1 MRMVGV
7 YRSQRILNTD
17 ANPNRLIKGCT
28 MRMKLAATA
37 AIALTALPLAA
48 SADGEVNIYSY
59 RQAYLLEPLLNAFEK
74 ETGIKSNVVFA
85 KQGLAERLEREGRN
99 SPADVVMTVDI
110 SRLNE
115 LVERDLVQGLDNDV
129 LEKNIPEN
137 LRHPEGKWFGL
148 TTRARLIF
156 TSKERVEEGEITTY
170 EQLADPKWDNRICT
184 RSGKHPYN
192 IALISSMISHHGE
205 AETETWLAGL
215 KDNLARKPQG
225 GDRDQIKAIAEGV
238 CDISIGN
245 SYYYGNMLQD
255 ESQRPTAEAVR
266 LVFPNADGRGT
277 HINISG
283 ISLTKSTP
291 NRDNAIKLMEFL
303 SSPEAQGIYAE
314 ANTEYPANPNVT
326 PTGLVAE
333 WGKIQPD
340 SLSLQEIADKRNAA
354 VKLVDR
360 VDYDGE

>member
-1 MRMVGV
+1 
-7 YRSQRILNTD
+7 
-17 ANPNRLIKGCT
+17 

-37 AIALTALPLAA
+37 AMALAA
-48 SADGEVNIYSY
+48 MPLSASAEGEVNIYSY

-74 ETGIKSNVVFA
+74 ETGIETNVVFA

-110 SRLNE
+110 SRINE
-115 LVERDLVQGLDNDV
+115 LVERDLVQGVDSDV
-129 LEKNIPEN
+129 LNSNIPDN
-137 LRHPEGKWFGL
+137 LRHPEGKWFAL
-148 TTRARLIF
+148 TTRGRLIF

-170 EQLADPKWDNRICT
+170 EELADDKWNDRICT

-192 IALISSMISHHGE
+192 IALFSSLIAHHGE
-205 AETETWLAGL
+205 EWTEQWLQDV

-255 ESQRPTAEAVR
+255 ENQRPIAEQVR

-277 HINISG
+277 HVNISG
-283 ISLTKSTP
+283 ISLAKSAP
-291 NRDNAIKLMEFL
+291 NKDNAVKLMEFL
-303 SSPEAQGIYAE
+303 SSPEAQRIYAE
-314 ANTEYPANPNVT
+314 ANTEYPANPEVK
-326 PTGLVAE
+326 PSGLVAE
-333 WGKIQPD
+333 WGEINPD
-340 SLSLQEIADKRNAA
+340 QLSLQTIADNREAA

>member
-1 MRMVGV
+1 
-7 YRSQRILNTD
+7 
-17 ANPNRLIKGCT
+17 

-37 AIALTALPLAA
+37 AMALAA
-48 SADGEVNIYSY
+48 MPLSASAEGEVNIYSY

-74 ETGIKSNVVFA
+74 ETGIETNVVFA

-110 SRLNE
+110 SRINE
-115 LVERDLVQGLDNDV
+115 LVERDLVQGVDSDV
-129 LEKNIPEN
+129 LNSNIPDN
-137 LRHPEGKWFGL
+137 LRHPEGKWFAL
-148 TTRARLIF
+148 TTRGRLIF

-170 EQLADPKWDNRICT
+170 EELADDKWNDRICT

-192 IALISSMISHHGE
+192 IALFSSLIAHHGE
-205 AETETWLAGL
+205 EWTEQWLQDV

-238 CDISIGN
+238 CDTSIGN

-255 ESQRPTAEAVR
+255 ENQRPIAEQVR

-277 HINISG
+277 HVNISG
-283 ISLTKSTP
+283 ISLTKSAP
-291 NRDNAIKLMEFL
+291 NKDNAVKLMEFL
-303 SSPEAQGIYAE
+303 SSPEAQRIYAE
-314 ANTEYPANPNVT
+314 ANTEYPANPEVK
-326 PTGLVAE
+326 PSGLVAE
-333 WGKIQPD
+333 WGEINPD
-340 SLSLQEIADKRNAA
+340 QLSLQTIADNREAA

>member
-1 MRMVGV
+1 
-7 YRSQRILNTD
+7 
-17 ANPNRLIKGCT
+17 

-48 SADGEVNIYSY
+48 AADGEVNIYSY

-115 LVERDLVQGLDNDV
+115 LVERDLVQGVDNDV

-137 LRHPEGKWFGL
+137 LRHPDGKWFGL
-148 TTRARLIF
+148 TTRARLIY

-170 EQLADPKWDNRICT
+170 EQLADDKWENRICT

-192 IALISSMISHHGE
+192 IALISSMIAHHGE
-205 AETETWLAGL
+205 AETETWLAGV
-215 KDNLARKPQG
+215 KNNLARKPQG
-225 GDRDQIKAIAEGV
+225 GDRDQIKAISEGV
-238 CDISIGN
+238 CDVSIGN

-255 ESQRPTAEAVR
+255 ESQRPAAEAVR

-283 ISLTKSTP
+283 ISLTKSAP
-291 NRDNAIKLMEFL
+291 NKDNAIKLMEFL
-303 SSPEAQGIYAE
+303 SSPEAQGIYAT
-314 ANTEYPANPNVT
+314 ANTEYPANSNVT

-333 WGKIQPD
+333 WGKIHPD
-340 SLSLQEIADKRNAA
+340 NLSLQVIAENRNAA

>member
-1 MRMVGV
+1 
-7 YRSQRILNTD
+7 
-17 ANPNRLIKGCT
+17 

-48 SADGEVNIYSY
+48 SADSEVNIYSY

-115 LVERDLVQGLDNDV
+115 LVERDLVQGVDNDV

-137 LRHPEGKWFGL
+137 LRHPEGKWIGL
-148 TTRARLIF
+148 TTRARLIY

-170 EQLADPKWDNRICT
+170 EQLADDKWDNRICT

-192 IALISSMISHHGE
+192 IALISSMIAHHGE
-205 AETETWLAGL
+205 AETETWLNGV

-225 GDRDQIKAIAEGV
+225 GDRDQIKAISEGV
-238 CDISIGN
+238 CDVAIGN

-255 ESQRPTAEAVR
+255 ENQRAAAEAVR

-283 ISLTKSTP
+283 ISLTKSAP

-303 SSPEAQGIYAE
+303 SSPEAQGIYAT
-314 ANTEYPANPNVT
+314 ANTEYPANPNVK

-333 WGKIQPD
+333 WGEIHPD
-340 SLSLQEIADKRNAA
+340 SLSLQKIAEYRNAA

-360 VDYDGE
+360 VDFDGE

>member
-1 MRMVGV
+1 
-7 YRSQRILNTD
+7 
-17 ANPNRLIKGCT
+17 

-37 AIALTALPLAA
+37 AIALTALPIAA
-48 SADGEVNIYSY
+48 SASDEVNIYSY

-99 SPADVVMTVDI
+99 SPADIVMTVDI

-115 LVERDLVQGLDNDV
+115 LVERDLVQELDNDV
-129 LEKNIPEN
+129 LEKNVPEN
-137 LRHPEGKWFGL
+137 LRHPDGKWFGL
-148 TTRARLIF
+148 TTRARLIY
-156 TSKERVEEGEITTY
+156 TSKDRVEEGEITTY
-170 EQLADPKWDNRICT
+170 EQLADDKWENRICT

-205 AETETWLAGL
+205 AETETWLKGL

-255 ESQRPTAEAVR
+255 ESQRPAAEAVR

-283 ISLTKSTP
+283 VALTKSAP
-291 NRDNAIKLMEFL
+291 NRDNAVKLMEFL
-303 SSPEAQGIYAE
+303 SSPEAQGIYAT
-314 ANTEYPANPNVT
+314 ANTEYPANPTVQ

-333 WGKIQPD
+333 WGKINPD